1 MKLSKVTI
9 ALLVAVLAIVCLST
23 TVNAA
28 DLKGYVNGSHEIG
41 GQNYELDSNTKTD
54 LNFYLQNNPIP
65 DDVAGDIED
74 DLNAALDLVPDG
86 AKSLDDLS
94 AGLKAQIL
102 GKIKDAGNKAG
113 LNVEINPKAG
123 TFKVTDKNGNTVSNG
138 HYGRNGVNPTVAAA
152 GAPAPAGVGAAAPAG
167 TTTVAGFA
175 KTGASVSVY
184 AVIASIAMVAV
195 SVYFVKKVNA

>member
-9 ALLVAVLAIVCLST
+9 ALLVAVLAIICLST

-28 DLKGYVNGSHEIG
+28 DLKSFVNSSHEIG
-41 GQNYELDSNTKTD
+41 GKSYELDSYTKTD
-54 LNFYLQNNPIP
+54 LNFYLQNNPIS
-65 DDVAGDIED
+65 DDVAEKIEAV
-74 DLNAALDLVPDG
+74 LNEAFALVPDG
-86 AKSLDDLS
+86 VTSLDDLS

-102 GKIKDAGNKAG
+102 AKIKEAGDLAG
-113 LNVEINPKAG
+113 VSIEINPAAG

-138 HYGRNGVNPTVAAA
+138 HYSRNTINPVVATTGSVAASSD
-152 GAPAPAGVGAAAPAG
+152 G
-167 TTTVAGFA
+167 TTASTGTSTVSAFA
-175 KTGASVSVY
+175 NTGASISVY